1 MELEVIRF
9 NKGVD
14 ATNGMLFDVTGDRK
28 FLCYT
33 LEDESREEKVWG
45 ETCIPNGTYEIRFRT
60 EGGYHNKYSSR
71 FQNIHKGMLEVCDV
85 PNFKYILIHCGNTD
99 EDTAGCLLVGDT
111 QENNSTKTGGFIGK
125 STQAY
130 QRIYPPIAKA
140 LDQGEAVSIAYRDL
154 TDCLILDSQDITD
167 VSSLSRLA
175 SGLF

>member
-1 MELEVIRF
+1 
-9 NKGVD
+9 
-14 ATNGMLFDVTGDRK
+14 
-28 FLCYT
+28 
-33 LEDESREEKVWG
+33 
-45 ETCIPNGTYEIRFRT
+45 
-60 EGGYHNKYSSR
+60 
-71 FQNIHKGMLEVCDV
+71 MLEVCDV

-140 LDQGEAVSIAYRDL
+140 LDQGETVSIAYRDL